1 MPTRKPSTPKRPS
14 GLPEQLPKPEVLL
27 GCFYRLTVAAYTDRP
42 AELEATLRA
51 SIPAKLSAAEK
62 RAAAK
67 PLLGNIGVVHRSEK
81 HDCLWFKQG
90 SGSPYRVDPSRL
102 TEEQRTQ
109 VSVAEPKRAIR
120 DGHTA
125 GLPYPPPAPEP
136 PNVT

>member
-1 MPTRKPSTPKRPS
+1 M
-14 GLPEQLPKPEVLL
+14 LPKPEVLL
-27 GCFYRLTVAAYTDRP
+27 GCFYRRTFAAYTDRP

-51 SIPAKLSAAEK
+51 SIPAKLTAAEK

-67 PLLGNIGVVHRSEK
+67 SLLNNIGVVHRSEA

-109 VSVAEPKRAIR
+109 VSVAEPKRPIR
-120 DGHTA
+120 EGHTA
-125 GLPYPPPAPEP
+125 GHPFAPAAPAPPAA
-136 PNVT
+136 T